1 MEVDREYRG
10 WKGDAA
16 ERWGQARDQDRGEI
30 HPLKERLAVCL
41 TALVSVLQSISV
53 HTLTSS
59 SLSAAAMTLIVTVW
73 PKRWL
78 LEGGGLLFSS
88 CSFLLSFRC
97 QPRLRGSRLVPG
109 PDRDV
114 CTYHT
119 LHTMCEV
126 CTMRCVEV

>member
-1 MEVDREYRG
+1 MEVDREYRE

-16 ERWGQARDQDRGEI
+16 ERWGQARDQDRAEI

-78 LEGGGLLFSS
+78 LEGGGGY
-88 CSFLLSFRC
+88 SFHPVPFYSAFVAS
-97 QPRLRGSRLVPG
+97 QGSGAPG
-109 PDRDV
+109 WFLAP
-114 CTYHT
+114 TA
-119 LHTMCEV
+119 MCV
-126 CTMRCVEV
+126 LTTHYTPCVRCVLCGV